1 MKTNFYIMKKTLSI
15 LALSALAITSLQ
27 AQDKIYSDEFPL
39 SDVTLLDGPLKHAQ
53 DLNCHTL
60 LRYDV
65 DRLLAP
71 FRKEAGLKEI
81 APLFPNWAG
90 LDGHVGGHYL
100 SAMAMYAAL
109 GNKECEERMLY
120 MISELK
126 KCAEAAAVN
135 YPAWGKGYLGGVPQ
149 SDKMWSTFKQGDFR
163 TFNGAWVPFYN
174 IHKVQAGLR
183 DAWLYCGNEDA
194 RQLFLGTCDWLI
206 DVAANVSDQK
216 LEELLG
222 MEHGG
227 VNEVLADAYAIT
239 QDQKY
244 LDAAR
249 RYSHKWLLN
258 PMKEHQGKHLDLIHA
273 NTQVPK
279 VVGFARVAELGKDAD
294 YLEASRFF
302 WDEVVNR
309 RSLSLGGNSR
319 REHFP
324 SVEACIDWT
333 QDIDGLESCNTNNML
348 KLTEDLH
355 RMDPDNALYADY
367 YERATFNHILSTQH
381 PEHGGY
387 VYFTS
392 ARPRHYR
399 NYSVPNEAM
408 WCCVGTGMENHG
420 KYGQFIY
427 TRQEGNKEQEK
438 VKNTPVLSVNLY
450 TASELNWK
458 EEGVVLRQETQF
470 PYSEASKL
478 TFNSTPQ
485 SGWKGTLRLRY
496 PSWVKP
502 GEFQVLVNGKKENS
516 KDWKPGTYV
525 SIEHT
530 WKTGD
535 QIDIQ
540 FPMHTSIEHMP
551 NVPQYVAL
559 LYGPITL
566 AMKTGTEDLAGL
578 LADDSRFGQ
587 MAGGKKLPVDQAP
600 YLIANQVEDIA
611 GDLVPVPGEPL
622 HFTLNTRM
630 ENRPELNAPEG
641 IDGKL
646 IPFFELHDARYML
659 YWLALSSDGY
669 KEYIDNLAKEEQARM
684 ALDAATVDKVQ
695 PGEQQPESDH
705 FMEADET
712 STRGITND
720 VPFRDARNGGSFS
733 YLMQTQGR
741 TDLSV
746 RIRYWGQD
754 EWRTCEYDL
763 YVDDTL
769 VTSVNNSR
777 KWRSSQWKYET
788 YPIPAS
794 ALKGKKQVRVKFVA
808 KPHRQVGEI
817 YEVRLVK

>member
-1 MKTNFYIMKKTLSI
+1 MKKLIFLLS
-15 LALSALAITSLQ
+15 SLAITTATQ
-27 AQDKIYSDEFPL
+27 AQNKLYPDEFPL
-39 SDVTLLDGPLKHAQ
+39 QDVTLLDGPLKHAC
-53 DLNCHTL
+53 DLNAHVL

-71 FRKEAGLKEI
+71 FRKEAELPEI

-100 SAMAMYAAL
+100 TALAFYAAQ
-109 GNKECEERMLY
+109 GNKECEGRMLY
-120 MISELK
+120 MIEELK
-126 KCAEAAAVN
+126 KCAEAAEKN
-135 YPAWGKGYLGGVPQ
+135 FPDWGKGYLGGVPQ
-149 SDKMWSTFKQGDFR
+149 SDKMWTGFKKGEFR
-163 TFNGAWVPFYN
+163 TFNSAWVPFYN

-194 RQLFLGTCDWLI
+194 KDLFLGTCNWLI
-206 DVAANVSDQK
+206 DVAANVSDEK

-227 VNEVLADAYAIT
+227 VNEVLADAYQIT
-239 QDQKY
+239 GEQKY
-244 LDAAR
+244 LDAAK

-258 PMKEHQGKHLDLIHA
+258 PMKEHNGKHLDLIHA

-279 VVGFARVAELGKDAD
+279 VVGFARVGELANDEYYKEGA
-294 YLEASRFF
+294 RFF

-309 RSLSLGGNSR
+309 RSLSVGGNSR

-355 RMDPDNALYADY
+355 RMDPNNALYADF

-427 TRQEGNKEQEK
+427 THDGN
-438 VKNTPVLSVNLY
+438 NSLTVNLY
-450 TASELNWK
+450 AASELNW
-458 EEGVVLRQETQF
+458 EELGVKLRQETQF
-470 PYSEASKL
+470 PYGESSKI
-478 TFNSTPQ
+478 TIAE
-485 SGWKGTLRLRY
+485 GKGKFTLKLRY
-496 PSWVKP
+496 PSWVRE
-502 GEFQVLVNGKKENS
+502 GEFAVKINGKNVKA
-516 KDWKPGTYV
+516 KGWKPGTY
-525 SIEHT
+525 IDLNEN
-530 WKTGD
+530 WKQGD
-535 QIDIQ
+535 VIDIN
-540 FPMHTSIEHMP
+540 FPMHASIEHMP
-551 NVPQYVAL
+551 NVPQYISIM
-559 LYGPITL
+559 YGPIAL
-566 AMKTGTEDLAGL
+566 GMKTGTEDLAGL

-587 MAGGKKLPVDQAP
+587 MAVGQKLPVDQAP

-611 GDLVPVPGEPL
+611 NDLEPIAGKPL
-622 HFTLNTRM
+622 HFNLKTRM
-630 ENRPELNAPEG
+630 ENKIEGELQ
-641 IDGKL
+641 
-646 IPFFELHDARYML
+646 PFFEIHDSRYML

-669 KEYIDNLAKEEQARM
+669 KEYIDNLAKEEKARM
-684 ALDAATVDKVQ
+684 ELEASTTDKVQ

-733 YLMQTQGR
+733 YLMQTKGR

-788 YPIPAS
+788 YKIPAS

-808 KPHRQVGEI
+808 KPNRQVGEI

>member
-1 MKTNFYIMKKTLSI
+1 MKKLIFLLS
-15 LALSALAITSLQ
+15 SLAITTATQ
-27 AQDKIYSDEFPL
+27 AQNKLYPDEFPL
-39 SDVTLLDGPLKHAQ
+39 QDVTLLDGPLKHAC
-53 DLNCHTL
+53 DLNAHVL

-71 FRKEAGLKEI
+71 FRKEAGLPEI

-100 SAMAMYAAL
+100 TALAFYAAQ
-109 GNKECEERMLY
+109 GNKECEGRMLY
-120 MISELK
+120 MIEALK
-126 KCAEAAAVN
+126 KCAEAAEKN
-135 YPAWGKGYLGGVPQ
+135 FPDWGKGYLGGVPQ
-149 SDKMWSTFKQGDFR
+149 SDKMWTGFKKGEFR
-163 TFNGAWVPFYN
+163 TFNSAWVPFYN

-194 RQLFLGTCDWLI
+194 KDLFIGTCNWLI
-206 DVAANVSDQK
+206 DVAANVSDEK

-227 VNEVLADAYAIT
+227 VNEVLADAYQIT
-239 QDQKY
+239 GEQKY
-244 LDAAR
+244 LDAAK

-258 PMKEHQGKHLDLIHA
+258 PMKEHNGKHLDLIHA

-279 VVGFARVAELGKDAD
+279 VVGFARVGELANDEYYKEGA
-294 YLEASRFF
+294 RFF

-309 RSLSLGGNSR
+309 RSLSVGGNSR

-324 SVEACIDWT
+324 SPEACIDWT

-355 RMDPDNALYADY
+355 RMDPNNALYADF

-427 TRQEGNKEQEK
+427 THDGN
-438 VKNTPVLSVNLY
+438 NSLTVNLY
-450 TASELNWK
+450 AASELNW
-458 EEGVVLRQETQF
+458 EELGVKLRQETQF
-470 PYSEASKL
+470 PYGESSKI
-478 TFNSTPQ
+478 TIAE
-485 SGWKGTLRLRY
+485 GKGKFTLKLRY
-496 PSWVKP
+496 PSWVRE
-502 GEFQVLVNGKKENS
+502 GEFAVKINGKNVKA
-516 KDWKPGTYV
+516 KGWKPGTY
-525 SIEHT
+525 IDLNEN
-530 WKTGD
+530 WKQGD
-535 QIDIQ
+535 VIDINY
-540 FPMHTSIEHMP
+540 PMHASIEHMP
-551 NVPQYVAL
+551 NVPQYISIM
-559 LYGPITL
+559 YGPIAL
-566 AMKTGTEDLAGL
+566 GMKTGTEDLAGL

-587 MAGGKKLPVDQAP
+587 MAVGQKLPVDQAP

-611 GDLVPVPGEPL
+611 NDLEPIAGKPL
-622 HFTLNTRM
+622 HFNLKTRM
-630 ENRPELNAPEG
+630 ENKIEGELQ
-641 IDGKL
+641 
-646 IPFFELHDARYML
+646 PFFEIHDSRYML

-669 KEYIDNLAKEEQARM
+669 KEYIDNLAKEEKARM
-684 ALDAATVDKVQ
+684 ELEAATTDKVQ

-733 YLMQTQGR
+733 YLMQTKGC

-788 YPIPAS
+788 YKIPVS

-808 KPHRQVGEI
+808 KPNRQVGEI

>member
-1 MKTNFYIMKKTLSI
+1 MKKLIFLLS
-15 LALSALAITSLQ
+15 SLAITTATQ
-27 AQDKIYSDEFPL
+27 AQNKLYPDEFPL
-39 SDVTLLDGPLKHAQ
+39 QDVTLLDGPLKHAC
-53 DLNCHTL
+53 DLNAHVL

-71 FRKEAGLKEI
+71 FRKEAGLPEI

-100 SAMAMYAAL
+100 TALAFYAAQ
-109 GNKECEERMLY
+109 GNKECEGRMLY
-120 MISELK
+120 MIEALK
-126 KCAEAAAVN
+126 KCAEAAEKN
-135 YPAWGKGYLGGVPQ
+135 FPDWGKGYLGGVPQ
-149 SDKMWSTFKQGDFR
+149 SDKMWTGFKKGEFR
-163 TFNGAWVPFYN
+163 TFNSAWVPFYN

-194 RQLFLGTCDWLI
+194 KDLFIGTCNWLI
-206 DVAANVSDQK
+206 DVAANVSDEK

-227 VNEVLADAYAIT
+227 VNEVLADAYQIT
-239 QDQKY
+239 GEQKY
-244 LDAAR
+244 LDAAK

-258 PMKEHQGKHLDLIHA
+258 PMKEHNGKHLDLIHA

-279 VVGFARVAELGKDAD
+279 VVGFARVGELANDEYYKEGA
-294 YLEASRFF
+294 RFF

-309 RSLSLGGNSR
+309 RSLSVGGNSR

-324 SVEACIDWT
+324 SPEACIDWT

-355 RMDPDNALYADY
+355 RMDPNNALYADF

-427 TRQEGNKEQEK
+427 THDGN
-438 VKNTPVLSVNLY
+438 NSLTVNLY
-450 TASELNWK
+450 AASELNW
-458 EEGVVLRQETQF
+458 EELGVKLRQETQF
-470 PYSEASKL
+470 PYGESSKI
-478 TFNSTPQ
+478 TIAE
-485 SGWKGTLRLRY
+485 GKGKFTLKLRY
-496 PSWVKP
+496 PSWVHE
-502 GEFQVLVNGKKENS
+502 GEFAVKINGKNVKA
-516 KDWKPGTYV
+516 KGWKPGTY
-525 SIEHT
+525 IDLNEN
-530 WKTGD
+530 WKQGD
-535 QIDIQ
+535 VIDIN
-540 FPMHTSIEHMP
+540 FPMHASIEHMP
-551 NVPQYVAL
+551 NVPQYISIM
-559 LYGPITL
+559 YGPIAL
-566 AMKTGTEDLAGL
+566 GMKTGTEDLAGL

-587 MAGGKKLPVDQAP
+587 MAVGQKLPVDQAP

-611 GDLVPVPGEPL
+611 NDLEPIAGKPL
-622 HFTLNTRM
+622 HFNLKTRM
-630 ENRPELNAPEG
+630 ENKIEGELQ
-641 IDGKL
+641 
-646 IPFFELHDARYML
+646 PFFEIHDSRYML

-669 KEYIDNLAKEEQARM
+669 KEYIDNLAKEEKARM
-684 ALDAATVDKVQ
+684 ELEASTTDKVQ

-712 STRGITND
+712 STHGITND

-733 YLMQTQGR
+733 YLMQTKGR

-788 YPIPAS
+788 YKIPAS

-808 KPHRQVGEI
+808 KPNRQVGEI

>member
-1 MKTNFYIMKKTLSI
+1 MKKQILLGLLISLS
-15 LALSALAITSLQ
+15 LSTQ
-27 AQDKIYSDEFPL
+27 AQDKLYENEFSL
-39 SDVTLLDGPLKHAQ
+39 YDVKITGGVLKHAA
-53 DLNCHTL
+53 DLNIHTL

-71 FRKEAGLKEI
+71 FRKEAGMKEI

-100 SAMAMYAAL
+100 TSLAFYAAQ

-126 KCAEAAAVN
+126 KCAEAAEKN
-135 YPAWGKGYLGGVPQ
+135 YPAWGKGYLGGVPN
-149 SDKMWSTFKQGDFR
+149 SNRMWTSFKQGDFR
-163 TFNGAWVPFYN
+163 SFNGAWVPWYN

-183 DAWLYCGNEDA
+183 DAYIYCGNEEA
-194 RQLFLGTCDWLI
+194 RDLFLGTCQWLI
-206 DVAANVSDQK
+206 DVTANVSDEQ
-216 LEELLG
+216 LEKLLG

-239 QDQKY
+239 GEQKY

-249 RYSHKWLLN
+249 RFSHKWLLN
-258 PMKEHQGKHLDLIHA
+258 PMKEHNGQHLDLIHA

-324 SVEACIDWT
+324 SKEACIDWT

-348 KLTEDLH
+348 KLTEDLF

-420 KYGQFIY
+420 KYGQFVY
-427 TRQEGNKEQEK
+427 TKKDNI
-438 VKNTPVLSVNLY
+438 LSVNLY
-450 TASELNWK
+450 TASELNWAEK
-458 EEGVVLRQETQF
+458 GIVLKQETNF
-470 PYSEASKL
+470 PYSETSRLVISEMKSSN
-478 TFNSTPQ
+478 F
-485 SGWKGTLRLRY
+485 TLRLRY
-496 PSWVKP
+496 PFWVRK
-502 GEFQVLVNGKKENS
+502 GEFSVSINGKKMSS
-516 KDWKPGTYV
+516 KDWKPGTFIDLNV
-525 SIEHT
+525 ALR
-530 WKTGD
+530 KGD
-535 QIDIQ
+535 VIDVN
-540 FPMHTSIEHMP
+540 FPMHASIEHMP
-551 NVPQYVAL
+551 NVPQYVSI
-559 LYGPITL
+559 LYGPIVL
-566 AMKTGTEDLAGL
+566 GMKTGTENMAGL

-587 MAGGKKLPVDQAP
+587 MASGKKQPVDQAP
-600 YLIANQVEDIA
+600 YLVANKVEDIA
-611 GDLVPVPGEPL
+611 NDLVAVEGKPL
-622 HFTLNTRM
+622 HFTLKTRM
-630 ENRPELNAPEG
+630 ENKPALNPAEGVDGELM
-641 IDGKL
+641 
-646 IPFFELHDARYML
+646 PFFEIHDSRYML
-659 YWLALSSDGY
+659 YWLALGSKDY
-669 KEYIDNLAKEEQARM
+669 KQYIDNLAREEKDRMELEAR
-684 ALDAATVDKVQ
+684 TTDKVQ

-705 FMEADET
+705 FMEADE
-712 STRGITND
+712 SSSRGITND

-733 YLMQTQGR
+733 YLMQTKGEKN
-741 TDLSV
+741 LSIRV
-746 RIRYWGQD
+746 RYWGQD

-763 YVDDTL
+763 YVDDVL
-769 VTSVNNSR
+769 VTTVNNTK

-788 YPIPAS
+788 YPIPSS
-794 ALKGKKQVRVKFVA
+794 ALEGKKQVRVKFVA
-808 KPHRQVGEI
+808 KPHKQVGEI
-817 YEVRLVK
+817 YEVRLLK

>member
-1 MKTNFYIMKKTLSI
+1 MKKLIFLLS
-15 LALSALAITSLQ
+15 SLAITTATQ
-27 AQDKIYSDEFPL
+27 AQNKLYPDEFPL
-39 SDVTLLDGPLKHAQ
+39 QDVTLLDGPLKHAC
-53 DLNCHTL
+53 DLNAHVL

-71 FRKEAGLKEI
+71 FRKEAGLPEI

-100 SAMAMYAAL
+100 TALAFYAAQ
-109 GNKECEERMLY
+109 GNKECEGRMLY
-120 MISELK
+120 MIEELK
-126 KCAEAAAVN
+126 KCAEAAEKN
-135 YPAWGKGYLGGVPQ
+135 FPDWGKGYLGGVPQ
-149 SDKMWSTFKQGDFR
+149 SDKMWTGFKKGEFR
-163 TFNGAWVPFYN
+163 TFNSAWVPFYN

-194 RQLFLGTCDWLI
+194 KDLFIGTCNWLI
-206 DVAANVSDQK
+206 DVAANVSDEK

-227 VNEVLADAYAIT
+227 VNEVLADAYQIT
-239 QDQKY
+239 GEQKY
-244 LDAAR
+244 LDAAK

-258 PMKEHQGKHLDLIHA
+258 PMKEHNGKHLDLIHA

-279 VVGFARVAELGKDAD
+279 VVGFARVGELANDEYYKEGA
-294 YLEASRFF
+294 RFF

-309 RSLSLGGNSR
+309 RSLSVGGNSR

-324 SVEACIDWT
+324 SPEACIDWT

-355 RMDPDNALYADY
+355 RMDPNNALYADF

-427 TRQEGNKEQEK
+427 THDGN
-438 VKNTPVLSVNLY
+438 NSLTVNLY
-450 TASELNWK
+450 AASELNW
-458 EEGVVLRQETQF
+458 EELGVKLRQETQF
-470 PYSEASKL
+470 PYGESSKI
-478 TFNSTPQ
+478 TIAE
-485 SGWKGTLRLRY
+485 GKGKFTLKLRY
-496 PSWVKP
+496 PSWVRE
-502 GEFQVLVNGKKENS
+502 GEFAVKINGKNVKA
-516 KDWKPGTYV
+516 KGWKPGTY
-525 SIEHT
+525 IDLNEN
-530 WKTGD
+530 WKQGD
-535 QIDIQ
+535 VIDINY
-540 FPMHTSIEHMP
+540 PMHASIEHMP
-551 NVPQYVAL
+551 NVPQYISIM
-559 LYGPITL
+559 YGPIAL
-566 AMKTGTEDLAGL
+566 GMKTGTEDLAGL

-587 MAGGKKLPVDQAP
+587 MAVGQKLPVDQAP

-611 GDLVPVPGEPL
+611 NDLEPIAGKPL
-622 HFTLNTRM
+622 HFNLKTRM
-630 ENRPELNAPEG
+630 ENKIEGELQ
-641 IDGKL
+641 
-646 IPFFELHDARYML
+646 PFFEIHDSRYML

-669 KEYIDNLAKEEQARM
+669 KEYIDNLAKEEKARM
-684 ALDAATVDKVQ
+684 ELEASTTDKVQ

-733 YLMQTQGR
+733 YLMQTKGR

-788 YPIPAS
+788 YKIPAS

-808 KPHRQVGEI
+808 KPNRQVGEI

>member
-1 MKTNFYIMKKTLSI
+1 MKKLIFLLS
-15 LALSALAITSLQ
+15 SLAITTATQ
-27 AQDKIYSDEFPL
+27 AQNKLYPDEFPL
-39 SDVTLLDGPLKHAQ
+39 QDVTLLDGPLKHAC
-53 DLNCHTL
+53 DLNAHVL

-71 FRKEAGLKEI
+71 FRKEAGLPEI

-100 SAMAMYAAL
+100 TALAFYAAQ
-109 GNKECEERMLY
+109 GNKECEGRMLY
-120 MISELK
+120 MIAELK
-126 KCAEAAAVN
+126 KCTEAAEKN
-135 YPAWGKGYLGGVPQ
+135 FPDWGKGYLGGVPQ
-149 SDKMWSTFKQGDFR
+149 SDKMWTGFKKGEFR
-163 TFNGAWVPFYN
+163 TFNSAWVPFYN

-183 DAWLYCGNEDA
+183 DAWLYCGNEVAKD
-194 RQLFLGTCDWLI
+194 LFLGTCNWLI
-206 DVAANVSDQK
+206 DVAANVSDEK

-227 VNEVLADAYAIT
+227 VNEVLADAYQIT
-239 QDQKY
+239 GEQKY
-244 LDAAR
+244 LDAAK

-258 PMKEHQGKHLDLIHA
+258 PMKEHNGKHLDLIHA

-279 VVGFARVAELGKDAD
+279 VVGFARVGELSNDEYYKEGA
-294 YLEASRFF
+294 RFF

-309 RSLSLGGNSR
+309 RSLSVGGNSR

-324 SVEACIDWT
+324 SPEACIDWT

-355 RMDPDNALYADY
+355 RMDPNNALYADFF
-367 YERATFNHILSTQH
+367 ERATFNHILSTQH

-427 TRQEGNKEQEK
+427 THDGNSSL
-438 VKNTPVLSVNLY
+438 TVNLY
-450 TASELNWK
+450 AASELNW
-458 EEGVVLRQETQF
+458 EELGVKLRQETQF
-470 PYSEASKL
+470 PYGESSKI
-478 TFNSTPQ
+478 TIAE
-485 SGWKGTLRLRY
+485 GKGKFTLKLRY
-496 PSWVKP
+496 PSWVRE
-502 GEFQVLVNGKKENS
+502 GEFAVKINGKNVKA
-516 KDWKPGTYV
+516 KGWKPGTY
-525 SIEHT
+525 IDLNEN
-530 WKTGD
+530 WKQGD
-535 QIDIQ
+535 VIDIN
-540 FPMHTSIEHMP
+540 FPMHASIEHMP
-551 NVPQYVAL
+551 NVPQYISIM
-559 LYGPITL
+559 YGPIAL
-566 AMKTGTEDLAGL
+566 GMKTGTEDLAGL

-587 MAGGKKLPVDQAP
+587 MAVGQKLPVDQAP

-611 GDLVPVPGEPL
+611 NDLEPIAGKPL
-622 HFTLNTRM
+622 HFNLKTRM
-630 ENRPELNAPEG
+630 ENKIEGELQ
-641 IDGKL
+641 
-646 IPFFELHDARYML
+646 PFFEIHDSRYML

-669 KEYIDNLAKEEQARM
+669 KEYIDNLAKEEKTRLELEAS
-684 ALDAATVDKVQ
+684 TTDKVQ

-720 VPFRDARNGGSFS
+720 VPFRDAHNGGSFS
-733 YLMQTQGR
+733 YLMQTKGR

-788 YPIPAS
+788 YKIPAS

-808 KPHRQVGEI
+808 KPNRQVGEI

>member
-1 MKTNFYIMKKTLSI
+1 MKKLIFLLS
-15 LALSALAITSLQ
+15 SLAITTATQ
-27 AQDKIYSDEFPL
+27 AQNKLYPDEFPL
-39 SDVTLLDGPLKHAQ
+39 QDVTLLDGPLKHAC
-53 DLNCHTL
+53 DLNAHVL

-71 FRKEAGLKEI
+71 FRKEAGLPEI

-100 SAMAMYAAL
+100 TALAFYAAQ
-109 GNKECEERMLY
+109 GNKECEGRMLY
-120 MISELK
+120 MIAELK
-126 KCAEAAAVN
+126 KCAEAAKKN
-135 YPAWGKGYLGGVPQ
+135 FPDWGKGYLGGVPQ
-149 SDKMWSTFKQGDFR
+149 SDKMWTGFKKGEFR

-194 RQLFLGTCDWLI
+194 KNLFLGTCNWLI
-206 DVAANVSDQK
+206 DVAANVSDEK

-227 VNEVLADAYAIT
+227 VNEVLADAYQIT
-239 QDQKY
+239 GEQKY
-244 LDAAR
+244 LDAAK

-258 PMKEHQGKHLDLIHA
+258 PMKEHNGKHLDLIHA

-279 VVGFARVAELGKDAD
+279 VVGFARVGELANDEYYKEGA
-294 YLEASRFF
+294 RFF

-309 RSLSLGGNSR
+309 RSLSVGGNSR

-324 SVEACIDWT
+324 SPEACIDWT

-355 RMDPDNALYADY
+355 RMDPNNALYADF

-427 TRQEGNKEQEK
+427 THDGNSSL
-438 VKNTPVLSVNLY
+438 TVNLY
-450 TASELNWK
+450 AASELNW
-458 EEGVVLRQETQF
+458 EELGVKLRQETLF
-470 PYSEASKL
+470 PYGESSKI
-478 TFNSTPQ
+478 TIAE
-485 SGWKGTLRLRY
+485 GKGKFTLKLRY
-496 PSWVKP
+496 PSWVRE
-502 GEFQVLVNGKKENS
+502 GEFAVKINGKNVKAKN
-516 KDWKPGTYV
+516 WKPGTY
-525 SIEHT
+525 IDLNEN
-530 WKTGD
+530 WNQGD
-535 QIDIQ
+535 VIDIN
-540 FPMHTSIEHMP
+540 FPMHASIEHMP
-551 NVPQYVAL
+551 NVPQYISIM
-559 LYGPITL
+559 YGPIAL
-566 AMKTGTEDLAGL
+566 GMKTGTEDLAGL

-587 MAGGKKLPVDQAP
+587 MAVGQKLPVDQAP

-611 GDLVPVPGEPL
+611 NDLEPIAGKPL
-622 HFTLNTRM
+622 HFNLKTRM
-630 ENRPELNAPEG
+630 ENKIEGELQ
-641 IDGKL
+641 
-646 IPFFELHDARYML
+646 PFFEIHDSRYML

-669 KEYIDNLAKEEQARM
+669 KEYIDNLAKEEKARM
-684 ALDAATVDKVQ
+684 ELEAATTDKVQ

-733 YLMQTQGR
+733 YLMQTKGR

-788 YPIPAS
+788 YKIPAS

-808 KPHRQVGEI
+808 KPNRQVGEI

>member
-1 MKTNFYIMKKTLSI
+1 MKKTFIALLSV
-15 LALSALAITSLQ
+15 LAMAATAQ
-27 AQDKIYSDEFPL
+27 AQSKLYPDEFPIQ
-39 SDVTLLDGPLKHAQ
+39 DVKLLDGPLKHAYE
-53 DLNCHTL
+53 LNAHTL

-71 FRKEAGLKEI
+71 FRKEAGLPEI

-100 SAMAMYAAL
+100 TAMALYAAQ
-109 GNKECEERMLY
+109 GNKECEDRMLY
-120 MISELK
+120 MIAELK
-126 KCAEAAAVN
+126 KCAEAAEKNFPV
-135 YPAWGKGYLGGVPQ
+135 WGKGYLGGVPQ
-149 SDKMWSTFKQGDFR
+149 SDKMWTTFKQGDFR

-174 IHKVQAGLR
+174 IHKIQAGLR

-194 RQLFLGTCDWLI
+194 KQLFLGTCNWLI
-206 DVAANVSDQK
+206 EVAANVSDEK

-227 VNEVLADAYAIT
+227 VNEVLADAYQMT
-239 QDQKY
+239 GEQKY
-244 LDAAR
+244 LDAAK

-258 PMKEHQGKHLDLIHA
+258 PMKEHNGKHLDLIHA

-279 VVGFARVAELGKDAD
+279 VVGFARVGELANDEYYKEGA
-294 YLEASRFF
+294 RFF

-309 RSLSLGGNSR
+309 RSLSVGGNSR

-355 RMDPDNALYADY
+355 RMDPENAEYADFI
-367 YERATFNHILSTQH
+367 ERATFNHILSTQH

-427 TRQEGNKEQEK
+427 THAGKD
-438 VKNTPVLSVNLY
+438 VLSVNLY
-450 TASELNWK
+450 SASELNWK
-458 EEGVVLRQETQF
+458 DAGFKLRQETAF
-470 PYSEASKL
+470 PYGESSKI
-478 TFNSTPQ
+478 TITE
-485 SGWKGTLRLRY
+485 GKGKFTMRLRY
-496 PSWVKP
+496 PSWVRE
-502 GEFQVLVNGKKENS
+502 GEFQVKINGKKVKS
-516 KDWKPGTYV
+516 KGWKPGTYV
-525 SIEHT
+525 DLKESWKKGDVISI
-530 WKTGD
+530 D
-535 QIDIQ
+535 
-540 FPMHTSIEHMP
+540 FPMHASIEHMP
-551 NVPQYVAL
+551 NVDQYISI
-559 LYGPITL
+559 LYGPIVL
-566 AMKTGTEDLAGL
+566 GMKTGTEDLAGL

-587 MAGGKKLPVDQAP
+587 IASGKKLPVDQAP
-600 YLIANQVEDIA
+600 YLVANKVEDIA
-611 GDLVPVPGEPL
+611 KDLVPVAGKPL
-622 HFTLNTRM
+622 HFNLKTRM
-630 ENRPELNAPEG
+630 ENKIEGELM
-641 IDGKL
+641 
-646 IPFFELHDARYML
+646 PFFEIHDSRYML
-659 YWLALSSDGY
+659 YWLALGSNEY
-669 KEYIDNLAKEEQARM
+669 KEYIENLGREEKARLELEAK
-684 ALDAATVDKVQ
+684 TTDKVQ

-705 FMEADET
+705 FMESDGSYT
-712 STRGITND
+712 GITND

-733 YLMQTQGR
+733 YMMQTKGQKE
-741 TDLSV
+741 LSV
-746 RIRYWGQD
+746 RVRYWGQD

-763 YVDDTL
+763 YVDDVL
-769 VTSVNNSR
+769 VTSVNNSK

-788 YPIPAS
+788 YKIPAS
-794 ALKGKKQVRVKFVA
+794 AIKGKKQVRVKFVA

>member
-1 MKTNFYIMKKTLSI
+1 MKKLIFLLS
-15 LALSALAITSLQ
+15 SLAITTATQ
-27 AQDKIYSDEFPL
+27 AQNKLYPDEFPL
-39 SDVTLLDGPLKHAQ
+39 QDVTLLDGPLKHAC
-53 DLNCHTL
+53 DLNAHVL

-71 FRKEAGLKEI
+71 FRKEAGLPEI

-100 SAMAMYAAL
+100 TALAFYAAQ
-109 GNKECEERMLY
+109 GNKECEGRMLY
-120 MISELK
+120 MIEELK
-126 KCAEAAAVN
+126 KCAEAAEKN
-135 YPAWGKGYLGGVPQ
+135 FPDWGKGYLGGVPQ
-149 SDKMWSTFKQGDFR
+149 SDKMWTGFKKGEFR
-163 TFNGAWVPFYN
+163 TFNSAWVPFYN

-194 RQLFLGTCDWLI
+194 KDLFLGTCNWLI
-206 DVAANVSDQK
+206 DVAANVSDEK

-227 VNEVLADAYAIT
+227 VNEVLADAYQIT
-239 QDQKY
+239 GEQKY
-244 LDAAR
+244 LDAAK

-258 PMKEHQGKHLDLIHA
+258 PMKEHNGKHLDLIHA

-279 VVGFARVAELGKDAD
+279 VVGFARVGELANDEYYKEGA
-294 YLEASRFF
+294 RFF

-309 RSLSLGGNSR
+309 RSLSVGGNSR

-324 SVEACIDWT
+324 SPEACIDWT

-355 RMDPDNALYADY
+355 RMDPNNALYADF

-427 TRQEGNKEQEK
+427 THDGNSSL
-438 VKNTPVLSVNLY
+438 TVNLY
-450 TASELNWK
+450 AASELNW
-458 EEGVVLRQETQF
+458 EELGVKLRQETLF
-470 PYSEASKL
+470 PYGESSKI
-478 TFNSTPQ
+478 TITE
-485 SGWKGTLRLRY
+485 GKGKFTLKLRY
-496 PSWVKP
+496 PSWVRE
-502 GEFQVLVNGKKENS
+502 GEFAVKINGKNVKS
-516 KDWKPGTYV
+516 KNWKPGTY
-525 SIEHT
+525 IDLNEN
-530 WKTGD
+530 WKQGD
-535 QIDIQ
+535 VIDIN
-540 FPMHTSIEHMP
+540 FPMHASIEHMP
-551 NVPQYVAL
+551 NVPQYISIM
-559 LYGPITL
+559 YGPIAL
-566 AMKTGTEDLAGL
+566 GMKTGTEDLAGL

-587 MAGGKKLPVDQAP
+587 MATGQKLPVDQAP

-611 GDLVPVPGEPL
+611 NDLEPIAGKPL
-622 HFTLNTRM
+622 HFNLKTRM
-630 ENRPELNAPEG
+630 ENKIEGELQ
-641 IDGKL
+641 
-646 IPFFELHDARYML
+646 PFFEIHDSRYML

-669 KEYIDNLAKEEQARM
+669 KEYIDNLAKEEKARM
-684 ALDAATVDKVQ
+684 ELEASTTDKVQ

-733 YLMQTQGR
+733 YLMQTKGR

-788 YPIPAS
+788 YKIPAS

-808 KPHRQVGEI
+808 KPNRQVGEI